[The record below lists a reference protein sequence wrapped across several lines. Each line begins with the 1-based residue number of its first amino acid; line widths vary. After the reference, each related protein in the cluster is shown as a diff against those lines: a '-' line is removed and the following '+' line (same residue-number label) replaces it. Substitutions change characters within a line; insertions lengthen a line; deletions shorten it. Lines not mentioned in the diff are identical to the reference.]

1 MEIHRNRF
9 CVGFCGERPLS
20 PTFFALARGRSQTTG
35 RLECGTIGDLEKRSR
50 GASDPKLQIADH
62 TPEWEE
68 RIARGALY
76 VHASGGRKGRDIDNA
91 TEACTEACPRPV
103 LMAAKTNSMNEVE
116 FPLSVLLLHVSARF
130 ARLFRC
136 ELDGESYGEKRPGIL
151 ANWSVDVCSV
161 SRFGRFVLFCEKDSL
176 FVISSGYRRSLV
188 PVLEGFHRRREE
200 LTRELG
206 LSGLAPFSSTT
217 VRFSKRTNRHII
229 GSQND

>member
-1 MEIHRNRF
+1 M
-9 CVGFCGERPLS
+9 
-20 PTFFALARGRSQTTG
+20 
-35 RLECGTIGDLEKRSR
+35 
-50 GASDPKLQIADH
+50 
-62 TPEWEE
+62 
-68 RIARGALY
+68 
-76 VHASGGRKGRDIDNA
+76 HASGGRKGRDIDNA
-91 TEACTEACPRPV
+91 TEACAEACPRPV